1 MRLSISLDDDLYAV
15 AKSLAKAQDLSL
27 SAAVNQLVR
36 RSLEQRP
43 SRHLG
48 ANSDGTGLPVVLCD
62 RFVGIDEL
70 DRLEQADDF
79 RPHR

>member
-36 RSLEQRP
+36 RSLEQRR

-48 ANSDGTGLPVVLCD
+48 AGSDGTGLPVVLCD
-62 RFVGIDEL
+62 RTVGLDEV

-79 RPHR
+79 RPQK